1 MLNIRPML
9 IVFFLFASSAWAG
22 KSCQHVL
29 PSAAASQAAAVA
41 SVALKSALDARGKD
55 LAIIARR
62 GQDLSA
68 QGLIYS
74 HAAIAQKRNGQWRVV
89 HLLNECGT
97 DSGALF
103 EEGLFEFFSDS
114 PISYQSKVMWLN
126 DAVSAGIAQALLLHR
141 GKAVFEPRYSI
152 IARPGSK
159 SRQNSTAWLL
169 EMIVASHFP
178 ARDSRKE
185 ARFALE
191 ESQYQA
197 DQIRLSYGKR
207 IAGGLF
213 KANAI
218 FTDHPLS
225 TRLSGN
231 YQVTTVRSVFRYF
244 RQQNWVLAEQIIAG
258 ESQSELMGD

>member
-1 MLNIRPML
+1 MIKARLML
-9 IVFFLFASSAWAG
+9 IALFLFASDVWAG

-29 PSAAASQAAAVA
+29 PSATASEAAAAA
-41 SVALKSALDARGKD
+41 SVALKSALEARGTD
-55 LAIIARR
+55 LAIVARR

-114 PISYQSKVMWLN
+114 PISYQSKIVWLN
-126 DAVSAGIAQALLLHR
+126 DAVSADISQALSQHQ

-152 IARPGSK
+152 IARVGSK
-159 SRQNSTAWLL
+159 TRQNSTAWLL

-197 DQIRLSYGKR
+197 DQIHLSYGKR
-207 IAGGLF
+207 FAGGLF

-231 YQVTTVRSVFRYF
+231 YPVSTVRSVFRYF
-244 RQQNWVLAEQIIAG
+244 RQQNWVVAEQIIAG
-258 ESQSELMGD
+258 ESKSELVGD